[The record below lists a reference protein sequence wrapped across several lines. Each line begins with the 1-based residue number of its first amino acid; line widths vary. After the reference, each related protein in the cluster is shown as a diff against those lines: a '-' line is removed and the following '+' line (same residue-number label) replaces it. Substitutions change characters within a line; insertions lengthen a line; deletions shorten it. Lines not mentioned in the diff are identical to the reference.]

1 MASLPHCLS
10 ARPLVVAAAP
20 GRPGPGPGP
29 WLRGGARRRNAAFS
43 AGNAGRRV
51 GLRRSVASAV
61 EVGVGEDEEG
71 VEEEE
76 EEVEA
81 VVMPERY
88 ALGGA
93 CRVLAGM
100 PAPLGATALDGGVN
114 FAVYSAGAS
123 AASLCL
129 FTPDDLEAVSSLQT
143 TTTVS
148 RVPREVLLS
157 FSVALFFF

>member
-1 MASLPHCLS
+1 M
-10 ARPLVVAAAP
+10 
-20 GRPGPGPGP
+20 
-29 WLRGGARRRNAAFS
+29 
-43 AGNAGRRV
+43 
-51 GLRRSVASAV
+51 RRSVASAV

-157 FSVALFFF
+157 FSVALFFFFNPMIS